1 MSELFFQSESNQ
13 VTQEPILT
21 PVKNRYVLYPIKYS
35 DIWEMYK
42 KHEANFWTADE
53 IILTP
58 DITDWQNK
66 LNNDERHFIKYVL
79 AFFAGSDGIVNEN
92 LCLRFIKDVQIPEAR
107 LFYGFQIMSEGQHAE
122 TYSNM
127 LQTYVKDEDERLHL
141 FNSIETIPC
150 VNKKAEWAIKWIDS
164 NDDFRKRLIGFACVE
179 GIFFSGA
186 FCSIFWLKKR
196 GLMPGLCFS
205 NELISRDEGLH
216 CEFACLLYSYFN
228 NKLSEVEVHKIIKEA
243 VEVEKEFI
251 LEALS
256 CRLIGMNSD
265 MMSRYIEFVADRL
278 ALMLGYSKIWGT
290 CNPFD
295 FMESIGLESKT
306 NFFEKKNSNYQ
317 RASVS
322 VSSNKVEKDEFS
334 FVSDF

>member
-1 MSELFFQSESNQ
+1 MSEINQS
-13 VTQEPILT
+13 EPILT
-21 PVKNRYVLYPIKYS
+21 SNKNRYVLYPIKYPE
-35 DIWEMYK
+35 IWSMYK

-58 DITDWQNK
+58 DITDWEHK

-127 LQTYVKDEDERLHL
+127 LQTYVKDEKDREYL

-150 VNKKAEWAIKWIDS
+150 VAKKAEWAIKWIDS
-164 NDDFRKRLIGFACVE
+164 NDDFKKRLIGFACVE

-196 GLMPGLCFS
+196 ALMPGLSFS

-228 NKLSEVEVHKIIKEA
+228 QKLSESEVHQIIREA
-243 VEVEKEFI
+243 VEIEKEFI
-251 LEALS
+251 IDALP
-256 CRLIGMNSD
+256 CRLIGMNSVL
-265 MMSRYIEFVADRL
+265 MSQYIEFVADRL
-278 ALMLGYSKIWGT
+278 LGELGCQKHYNAT
-290 CNPFD
+290 NPFD
-295 FMESIGLESKT
+295 FMEMISLQGKT
-306 NFFEKKNSNYQ
+306 NFFEKKVAEYQ
-317 RASVS
+317 KAGVM
-322 VSSNKVEKDEFS
+322 SNKADNSIRFDEEF
-334 FVSDF
+334 